1 MKNWTIKS
9 LLMKKLSIIFAL
21 TMFCLSANS
30 QTLQPLSVWMSERP
44 NWAKDTS
51 EVAYFSLR
59 CNVLLTFVGA
69 YFEKRSTDPRHV
81 EHGKLVSKE
90 AEAFTLPLMIFGQA
104 AGYKLD
110 DLLKRSEKINKI
122 YVSVMA
128 TNKDI
133 NNNIF
138 DGFVGEDLKIC
149 RAHHE
154 GFAEITRNIE
164 YQHKEKKMY

>member
-1 MKNWTIKS
+1 
-9 LLMKKLSIIFAL
+9 MKKYFLIL
-21 TMFCLSANS
+21 TLLLNTVAVNA

-44 NWAKDTS
+44 NWAKDNS

-69 YFEKRSTDPRHV
+69 YFVNKSTDPSYI

-104 AGYKLD
+104 AGYKLED
-110 DLLKRSEKINKI
+110 ILKRSEKINKV
-122 YVSVMA
+122 YTSVMA
-128 TNKDI
+128 ANKDI

-138 DGFVGEDLKIC
+138 DGFVEDDLKIC
-149 RAHHE
+149 RAAHE
-154 GFAEITRNIE
+154 TFASITRNIE
-164 YQHKEKKMY
+164 YQHKEKRLY